1 MGRITLVI
9 AAVILGGGFV
19 VRRLARSASCRKAGA
34 MCVCRWYDH
43 PVPLSDLRGQE
54 RAIAFLQRVLT
65 GKRVHHAFLFVRPAA
80 EAQTVRDIATAF
92 AQALTC
98 RVSAAGCGQCADCER
113 VAKNLHPDVL
123 RLARDPASAG
133 REIRVEPLRDLCAAL
148 QLAATT
154 GRYKVAIVEDA
165 DLLNPSAQNALL
177 RTLEE
182 PPPRTLLILCTAA
195 EDRLLPTIR
204 SRCLRVPFGIGE
216 VQAAGEDSER
226 RRALWQDLG
235 ELVRRRG
242 TAQAVIGAIAF
253 AERFG
258 EDRER
263 ALEAAGEVAFWLRD
277 LLRFLATGEAG
288 DGLLVKSA
296 EPGGLNDLRARIQP
310 ADVLDGFDAVEDV
323 SLALQ
328 TNGSARLQLESL
340 ALRLGDAA

>member
-1 MGRITLVI
+1 
-9 AAVILGGGFV
+9 
-19 VRRLARSASCRKAGA
+19 
-34 MCVCRWYDH
+34 
-43 PVPLSDLRGQE
+43 
-54 RAIAFLQRVLT
+54 
-65 GKRVHHAFLFVRPAA
+65 VHHAFLFARPAA
-80 EAQTVRDIATAF
+80 EAQTVRDVATAF

-98 RVSAAGCGQCADCER
+98 RVAALGCGQCADCER
-113 VAKNLHPDVL
+113 VAKGLHPDVL
-123 RLARDPASAG
+123 KLARDPASAG

-154 GRYKVAIVEDA
+154 GRYKVAVIEDA

-182 PPPRTLLILCTAA
+182 PPPRTVLILCTAA

-204 SRCLRVPFGIGE
+204 SRCLRVPFETTETQAQGE
-216 VQAAGEDSER
+216 APER
-226 RRALWQDLG
+226 RRALWQELG
-235 ELVRRRG
+235 DLVRRRG
-242 TAQAVIGAIAF
+242 TAQAAINAVAL

-277 LLRFLATGEAG
+277 LLRFLATGEAT
-288 DGLLVKSA
+288 DRLLVKEPSA
-296 EPGGLNDLRARIQP
+296 LDELRARIQP